1 MSASGN
7 FSSAGAAARTGLL
20 ACLCALS
27 GCGEAGPDAA
37 GAREALHALLLE
49 TAQRDFRTDQAR
61 RDHEAE
67 TAAKRKARGEKPFRK
82 PPPLPPFEVRIEA
95 FELLSA
101 ERAPTEAA
109 EPDEAL
115 WNVEAHCKG
124 RVAGLETGIKTLGLL
139 GEMSMLGYG
148 QYEFEGR
155 YRFALRSVPGAS
167 ANDAPHWEIVAPK
180 GRRALTRSEP

>member
-7 FSSAGAAARTGLL
+7 LSFAGAAARAGLL

-49 TAQRDFRTDQAR
+49 AAQRDFRTDQAM
-61 RDHEAE
+61 RDHDAEA
-67 TAAKRKARGEKPFRK
+67 AAERKARGEKPFAS

-109 EPDEAL
+109 GPDGAL
-115 WNVEAHCKG
+115 WNVEAHCKVYVG
-124 RVAGLETGIKTLGLL
+124 GLETGIKTMTLTG
-139 GEMSMLGYG
+139 GMNMLKYG
-148 QYEFEGR
+148 QYGFEGR
-155 YRFALRSVPGAS
+155 YRFALRRVPGAS
-167 ANDAPHWEIVAPK
+167 ADAAPRWEIVAPK
-180 GRRALTRSEP
+180 GRRALARSEP

>member
-7 FSSAGAAARTGLL
+7 LSFAGAAARAGLL

-49 TAQRDFRTDQAR
+49 AAERNYRAERFLREMDA
-61 RDHEAE
+61 EA
-67 TAAKRKARGEKPFRK
+67 AAKRKARGEKEPLRL
-82 PPPLPPFEVRIEA
+82 PPLEVRIEA

-109 EPDEAL
+109 GPDETL
-115 WNVEAHCKG
+115 WHAEAHFQG
-124 RVAGLETGIKTLGLL
+124 RVLGLAAGTKVLRLL
-139 GEMSMLGYG
+139 GLHPLPEYGHLG
-148 QYEFEGR
+148 FEGR
-155 YRFALRSVPGAS
+155 YRLALRRVPGA
-167 ANDAPHWEIVAPK
+167 APDNAPRWEVAEFD
-180 GRRALTRSEP
+180 GRAVPLKER